1 MVATSVSD
9 APYRYLESIVT
20 APIAQRAAGKRAFV
34 TGAAGGLGAA
44 IGRMLARHGASVFL
58 TEIDEAGV
66 RLLADEINQEHG
78 QQVAWSAGQDVRD
91 EERWK
96 ALLAEAATAMGG
108 LSVLVNNAGIGS
120 LGAIEQIELPEW
132 RRVMGVNVESVML
145 GCKQA
150 MPYLRS
156 HQPASIINISSLA
169 AFKVG
174 PDYTAY
180 NTSKAAVA
188 MLTKSVAI
196 DCTRQQIDVRCNSVH
211 PAFIRTGIVEPFF
224 TALGE
229 EEATR
234 KLVRGIPMHRL
245 GEPDDVA
252 YAVLYLASDES
263 RYVTAA
269 EMLVDGGACAV

>member
-1 MVATSVSD
+1 M
-9 APYRYLESIVT
+9 T
-20 APIAQRAAGKRAFV
+20 ASSALRAAGKRAFV

-44 IGRMLARHGASVFL
+44 TGRMLARHGASVFL
-58 TEIDEAGV
+58 TDIDETAV
-66 RLLADEINQEHG
+66 RDVADEINHEHG
-78 QQVAWSAGQDVRD
+78 HQVAWSAAQDVRD

-96 ALLAEAATAMGG
+96 TLLAEAAGAMGG

-120 LGAIEQIELPEW
+120 LGTIEQIELTEW
-132 RRVMGVNVESVML
+132 RRVMAVNVDSILL
-145 GCKQA
+145 GCKYA
-150 MPYLRS
+150 LPYLRAN
-156 HQPASIINISSLA
+156 QPASIINISSLA
-169 AFKVG
+169 AFKVD

-188 MLTKSVAI
+188 MLSKSVAI
-196 DCTRQQIDVRCNSVH
+196 DCARQKIDVRCNSVH
-211 PAFIRTGIVEPFF
+211 PAFIRTGIVAPFF
-224 TALGE
+224 AALGE

-234 KLVRGIPMHRL
+234 KLVRGIPLRRL
-245 GEPDDVA
+245 GDPDDVA

>member
-1 MVATSVSD
+1 MT
-9 APYRYLESIVT
+9 PPL
-20 APIAQRAAGKRAFV
+20 PPRAAGKRALV

-44 IGRMLARHGASVFL
+44 SARMLARHGAKVFL
-58 TEIDEAGV
+58 TDIDAQSV
-66 RLLADEINQEHG
+66 AAVAAQINLECG
-78 QQVAWSAGQDVRD
+78 GTVAWSATQDVRD
-91 EERWK
+91 EATWERT
-96 ALLAEAATAMGG
+96 LADAAKAMGG

-120 LGAIEQIELPEW
+120 LGGVERIDLKEW
-132 RRVMGVNVESVML
+132 HRVMGVNL
-145 GCKQA
+145 GCKHA
-150 MPYLRS
+150 MPYLRDA
-156 HQPASIINISSLA
+156 QPASIVNISSLA
-169 AFKVG
+169 AFKID

-188 MLTKSVAI
+188 ALTKSVAM
-196 DCTRQQIDVRCNSVH
+196 DCTRQKIDVRCNSIH
-211 PAFIRTGIVEPFF
+211 PAFIRTGIVQPFF
-224 TALGE
+224 DKLGE

-269 EMLVDGGACAV
+269 ELVIDGGARAV